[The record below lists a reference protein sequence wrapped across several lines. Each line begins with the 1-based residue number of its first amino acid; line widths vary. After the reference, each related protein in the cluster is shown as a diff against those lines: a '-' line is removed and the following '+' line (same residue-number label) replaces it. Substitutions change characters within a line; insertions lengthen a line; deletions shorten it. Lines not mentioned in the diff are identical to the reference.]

1 MSWLLFDQQ
10 HHDEAFASAA
20 LLQNDSAISS
30 HLVEATIA
38 ADASDI
44 SYDPVTP
51 VVLNVLR
58 ILWFGFL
65 YNWYRQWLNG
75 RWYTDFTR
83 RLDGRVCIVT
93 GANSGIGLYT
103 ADELF
108 RRGAHVVLA
117 CRDRQR
123 AEAAKRW
130 ICERHGKGDRTGANS
145 RIRVAQLDLAD
156 MQSVRQFAT
165 NFLRDGK
172 RDESRA
178 TRTGLYNFV

>member
-1 MSWLLFDQQ
+1 MSWLLFDQK

-30 HLVEATIA
+30 HLVDATTIA
-38 ADASDI
+38 ANVADT

-51 VVLNVLR
+51 LF
-58 ILWFGFL
+58 FGLL
-65 YNWYRQWLNG
+65 YHWYRQWLNG
-75 RWYTDFTR
+75 RWYTDHTR

-130 ICERHGKGDRTGANS
+130 ICERHGDSTGTNG

-156 MQSVRQFAT
+156 MQSVRQFAA

-178 TRTGLYNFV
+178 TRTRVYNFV